1 MQSSTSKLYFSFFSH
16 DVLFGLE
23 LMAIVVQ
30 EEASGRVQGVNSG
43 LKRNFNGNERC
54 ISMI

>member
-30 EEASGRVQGVNSG
+30 SVNSG